1 MRPSPGASAL
11 AVEVSSIPRA
21 PGIIALM
28 SEPVAVPSTMRA
40 VLATALGDADVLE
53 EAEIAVPEIRSDQVL
68 VRVAYASVNFA
79 DIKARR
85 GGHHL
90 NRATPFVPGLDA
102 SGTVVAVGA
111 DVAGLEPGM
120 RVATATDGGSY
131 GEYAAARAALTFPVA
146 DGVDLRSAAG
156 IVAMMTAYNT
166 LLVKAQ
172 LEAGETVVI
181 HAATGGV
188 GTLLLQ
194 LAKRYGADRVIAVVG
209 SDAKVALARSYGAD
223 DVIVTRGDDLG
234 EQLDA
239 VAPDGVDVVMD
250 SVGGPYFAA
259 GFARLR
265 TFGRIVNFG
274 NAAGDPP
281 PTAMAG
287 MHKKVLGVFGYS
299 SGTYR
304 KLRPAGVH
312 RASSAM
318 LEHLEAGDIEIEIGE
333 VFPLARAADAHR
345 AIESRMSTGK
355 LLLEVEPAD

>member
-1 MRPSPGASAL
+1 MASAGVHE
-11 AVEVSSIPRA
+11 ARA
-21 PGIIALM
+21 ARVPPVTPGIIALM
-28 SEPVAVPSTMRA
+28 SDPLAVPSTMRA
-40 VLATALGDADVLE
+40 VQATALGDPDVLE
-53 EAEIAVPEIRSDQVL
+53 EVEIAVPELRPDQVL

-90 NRATPFVPGLDA
+90 NRATPYVPGLDA

-111 DVAGLEPGM
+111 DVDGLEPGT

-131 GEYAAARAALTFPVA
+131 GEYAAARAALTFPIG
-146 DGVDLRSAAG
+146 DGVDLRAAAG

-166 LLVKAQ
+166 LLVKAR
-172 LEAGETVVI
+172 LAEGEVVVI

-194 LAKRYGADRVIAVVG
+194 LAKLHGAGRVIAVVG
-209 SDAKVALARSYGAD
+209 SDTKVELARSYGAD
-223 DVIVTRGDDLG
+223 DVIVTRGEDLG

-250 SVGGPYFAA
+250 SVGGAYFAA

-265 TFGRIVNFG
+265 SFGRIVNFG

-281 PTAMAG
+281 DTTMAG
-287 MHKKVLGVFGYS
+287 MHKKVLSVFGYS

-304 KLRPAGVH
+304 KLRPSGVH
-312 RASSAM
+312 EASTAM
-318 LEHLEAGDIEIEIGE
+318 LEHLAAGDIEIEIGE

-355 LLLEVEPAD
+355 LLLEVAGTA